1 MMVAADPEFAAIEDH
16 GVIGDLH
23 TVALVALD
31 GTIDFF
37 CYPHFDS
44 PTLFAALLDPD
55 EGGRFQIAP
64 IDECVRRRQLYLPNT
79 NILITRFAT
88 ADGIAEVMDFMPA
101 DGSNRLIRRISGV
114 HGRLALRIRCEPRFG
129 YGNCVPD
136 VQPVQGDVVFF
147 GDEIA
152 LRLSHSPPIS
162 LVIEANAA
170 QTEVEVGAGEQIN
183 LMFAPA
189 DAEPLDTAGYERVYS
204 DTAHFWRNWVT
215 RSTYKGRWREVVHR
229 SALVLKLLTSKK
241 YGSIAAAATF
251 GLPEAVGGARNWDYR
266 YCWLRDSAFTVYA
279 LMRLGFVNEATAFI
293 NWLFGRMAG
302 CHQDGTLQIMY
313 GLDGRAELKEIELKH
328 LRGYRDSRPVRIGNA
343 AYDQLQLD
351 IYGELMDA
359 VYIAG
364 KSAGMIYK
372 EGWRQLTRTIDWVCH
387 HWRQPDRGIWEI
399 RGAPKPFLSSRLM
412 CWVAVDRA
420 LRLASK
426 QSLPAPFERWGQVR
440 NAIHDSILDD
450 FWDPELDAFVQYQG
464 GKTLDASVLLMP
476 LVKFINPTDPR
487 WLKTLERV
495 GERLTNDCLV
505 KRYAT
510 QEGLGDGLDGD
521 EGAFTTCSFWY
532 IECLARA
539 GQIDR
544 AHLLF
549 EKMLSYANH
558 LGLYAEELDP
568 AGGHLSN
575 FPQALTHLSLISAAT
590 YLDRALDGDGGWV
603 QAARAMTAQQPD
615 EA

>member
-1 MMVAADPEFAAIEDH
+1 MMVAAHPDFPAIEDH

-55 EGGRFQIAP
+55 KGGYFRIAP
-64 IDECVRRRQLYLPNT
+64 TDECVRRRQLYLPNT

-88 ADGIAEVMDFMPA
+88 VDGIAEVVDFMPA
-101 DGSNRLIRRISGV
+101 DGSSRLIRRICGV
-114 HGRLALRIRCEPRFG
+114 RGRLVLDLRCAPRFAYG
-129 YGNCVPD
+129 KDVPALQPVDDGVLFYGND
-136 VQPVQGDVVFF
+136 S
-147 GDEIA
+147 A
-152 LRLSHSPPIS
+152 LRLSASIPLAI
-162 LVIEANAA
+162 ADNAA
-170 QTEVEVGAGEQIN
+170 QAQVELAAGDRIDVM
-183 LMFAPA
+183 LAPA
-189 DAEPLDTAGYERVYS
+189 DAEPLDSAGYERVFS
-204 DTAHFWRNWVT
+204 DTARFWRNWVT
-215 RSTYKGRWREVVHR
+215 HSTYTGRWREIVQR

-251 GLPEAVGGARNWDYR
+251 GLPEAVGGTRNWDYR
-266 YCWLRDSAFTVYA
+266 YCWLRDSAFTLYA
-279 LMRLGFVNEATAFI
+279 LMRLGFVGEATAFI

-313 GLDGRAELKEIELKH
+313 GLDGRADLEEIELDH
-328 LRGYRDSRPVRIGNA
+328 LRGYQDSRPVRVGNG

-372 EGWRQLTRTIDWVCH
+372 AGWRQLTRTIDWVCH
-387 HWRQPDRGIWEI
+387 NWREPDRGIWEI
-399 RGAPKPFLSSRLM
+399 RGDSKPFLSSRLM

-426 QSLPAPFERWGQVR
+426 QSLPAPFARWEQVR
-440 NAIHDSILDD
+440 NDIHDSILDD
-450 FWDPELDAFVQYQG
+450 FWDSELAAFVQYQG
-464 GKTLDASVLLMP
+464 AKTLDASVLLMP

-510 QEGLGDGLDGD
+510 GGLGDGLDGD

-532 IECLARA
+532 VECLARA

-603 QAARAMTAQQPD
+603 QAAQAMTAQQPD
-615 EA
+615 EV